1 MKAQSDLAGDRK
13 RRAEMT
19 RPRVSGV
26 TKRIDGIET
35 MKASVG
41 TLTAAIANVGGKLE
55 GLTLEPYTSAIS
67 TTFNPEK
74 VIYRPAGR

>member
-26 TKRIDGIET
+26 TKRIDDT
-35 MKASVG
+35 V
-41 TLTAAIANVGGKLE
+41 GKLDAYVDTCTNIFKPYLDTT
-55 GLTLEPYTSAIS
+55 GKLTGYL
-67 TTFNPEK
+67 TTLDYDYKK